1 MTSCFIFLFSD
12 VEIEVEEIVK
22 VEEVIEIQELKSP
35 SVCVFLYTLGILSL
49 YM

>member
-12 VEIEVEEIVK
+12 VEIEVEEVVK
-22 VEEVIEIQELKSP
+22 VEEVIEIQELKSS
-35 SVCVFLYTLGILSL
+35 SVCVLLYTLGILSL